1 MKFKI
6 LYINDLHSRYEEF
19 AKIASI
25 IHELKD
31 DNTIFLD
38 AGDNVDLAGIETIGT
53 NGKISSEMLNELDC
67 VARVLGH
74 CEGFS
79 GKEIIESICKSSNF
93 PVVTC
98 NIYDIKG
105 RKLKGLKDYTIFT
118 LGDLKIL
125 IIGVTIAY
133 DEFYNLVDLQSKDP
147 KREVERVI
155 SEVNRDDYDLLLV
168 LSHLGFDLD
177 RELTKSIDNIDIII
191 GGHSHTPIDNKYS
204 ENGVIICQS
213 NHHGKSI
220 GELIVNYDLKQ
231 NEIQSF
237 QNRLIPVGN
246 YIPDNKIKQLILRNY
261 NIAQKRLSRPLY
273 LIERLLTHSFTEES
287 ELGNLL
293 ADGLKDFLDAELA
306 IINSGVL
313 THSLEQP
320 VVTKLVLHE
329 ICPSPLNP
337 TLVELMGKDIIST
350 LEESLLPEYQMKDGT
365 GRGFRGTWLGNVQVS
380 NNVRI
385 LYNPS
390 EEPLSKIKKI
400 TIDGKLIKND
410 KWYKVAT
417 SDYLQRGTGY
427 SSLAQC
433 RNEKYKPEMLENI
446 LLIYL
451 KKKKFIKQAFIKRF
465 FQIESETILNEA

>member
-1 MKFKI
+1 VKFKV

-31 DNTIFLD
+31 ENTIFLD
-38 AGDNVDLAGIETIGT
+38 AGDNVDFAGIETIGT
-53 NGKISSEMLNELDC
+53 NGKISSEMLNELGC

-79 GKEIIESICKSSNF
+79 AKEVIESICKSSNF

-105 RKLKGLKDYTIFT
+105 KKLKGLEDYTIFT
-118 LGDLKIL
+118 LGYLRIL

-133 DEFYNLVDLQSKDP
+133 NEFYNLVNLQVKDP
-147 KREVERVI
+147 IAEIKRVI
-155 SEVNRDDYDLLLV
+155 SGVNRNNYDLLLI
-168 LSHLGFDLD
+168 LSHIGFNLD
-177 RELTKSIDNIDIII
+177 QELAKTIENIDIII
-191 GGHSHTPIDNKYS
+191 GGHSHTAIDNKHS
-204 ENGVIICQS
+204 ENGVIICQA
-213 NHHGKSI
+213 NHHGKCI

-231 NEIQSF
+231 KEIQSF
-237 QNRLIPVGN
+237 QNRLVPVGN
-246 YIPDNKIKQLILRNY
+246 YLPDHKIKQLILRNY

-273 LIERLLTHSFTEES
+273 LVESLLKHSFTEES

-293 ADGLKDFLDAELA
+293 ADGLKDFLNAELA

-313 THSLEQP
+313 NHSLEQP
-320 VVTKLVLHE
+320 VVTRLVLHE

-337 TLVELMGKDIIST
+337 TLVELKGVDLIHT
-350 LEESLLPEYQMKDGT
+350 LEQSLLPEYQMKDGT

-385 LYNPS
+385 FYDPDG
-390 EEPLSKIKKI
+390 EPLSKIKKI
-400 TIDGKLIKND
+400 TIDGKLINHD
-410 KWYKVAT
+410 KWYRIAT

-427 SSLAQC
+427 SALGQC
-433 RNEKYKPEMLENI
+433 MNEIYKPEI
-446 LLIYL
+446 LGDILMRYL
-451 KKKKFIKQAFIKRF
+451 KKKKFIKHATVKRF
-465 FQIESETILNEA
+465 LQQEAIKSRK